1 MESPTLERILK
12 SPRLPSLPAVA
23 VQIIDLVQQP
33 DIGLNELAAAV
44 GRDPAMAGKILKTAN
59 SSFYAQARTI
69 SRVSDALMVL
79 GLRKVKTLALGF
91 SLVDDLRKGGKGG
104 GFDQEAYW
112 QRSLLAAAAARVI
125 ATQAGR
131 ADPEEAFLGGL
142 MHGLGVLAMN
152 HSLGEEYQA
161 VYDSAHGDFL
171 RLRRAEQERFGIDH
185 AVVGG
190 ALAERWNLPAQLTAA
205 LRYHPAPE
213 QAPAALARIVR
224 CVAAAA
230 QAADVLSGPEP
241 ARALAAYREMCLDW
255 FGIEPDEA
263 EELMERI
270 YADAAV
276 VSALMDLPRPNLSV
290 GEILSLANE
299 ALEDIQMD
307 TEADFERLERERT
320 ALAAE
325 VSTDQLTRI
334 ANRRRLDAFLE
345 EQFHNASGGRAAMSV
360 LMVDID
366 FFKKIN
372 DTYGHQVG
380 DEVLRAVAGA
390 LRDNVRDRDLAAR
403 YGGEEFT
410 VVLPDTGLAGALV
423 QARRLRAII
432 EATPVPQPGGPDLS
446 VTASIGVAT
455 LDPKA
460 HTMVAQLLQDA
471 DAALYAAKR
480 DGRNTV
486 RAFGLLK
493 AA

>member
-33 DIGLNELAAAV
+33 EVGLGELAAAV
-44 GRDPAMAGKILKTAN
+44 GRDPALAGKILKTAN

-69 SRVSDALMVL
+69 SKVSDALMVL

-91 SLVDDLRKGGKGG
+91 SLVDDLRKGKGT
-104 GFDQEAYW
+104 GFNQEAYW
-112 QRSLLAAAAARVI
+112 QRSLLAAAAARAI
-125 ATQAGR
+125 ATEAGR
-131 ADPEEAFLGGL
+131 ADAEEAFLGGL

-152 HSLGEEYQA
+152 HALGDEYQA
-161 VYDSAHGDFL
+161 VFDSARGDFA
-171 RLRRAEQERFGIDH
+171 RLRRAENDRFGIDH

-190 ALAERWNLPAQLTAA
+190 ALAERWNLPSQLTAA
-205 LRYHPAPE
+205 LRHHPAPD
-213 QAPAALARIVR
+213 QAPASLARIVR
-224 CVAAAA
+224 CVSAGA

-241 ARALAAYREMCLDW
+241 ARALASYREMCLTW
-255 FGIEPDEA
+255 FGIEAAEA

-270 YADAAV
+270 YADSGV
-276 VSALMDLPRPNLSV
+276 MSALMDLPRPNLSV

-307 TEADFERLERERT
+307 TEADFARLEEERR

-325 VSTDQLTRI
+325 VSTDPLTRI
-334 ANRRRLDAFLE
+334 ANRRRLDAFLD
-345 EQFHNASGGRAAMSV
+345 EQFERAAGGRAALSV
-360 LMVDID
+360 IMVDID
-366 FFKKIN
+366 HFKKFN

-380 DEVLRAVAGA
+380 DEVLRTVAAA

-403 YGGEEFT
+403 YGGEEFS

-432 EATPVPQPGGPDLS
+432 EATPVRQPGGEELH
-446 VTASIGVAT
+446 VTASLGVAT
-455 LDPKA
+455 LDAKS

-471 DAALYAAKR
+471 DAALYAAKHG
-480 DGRNTV
+480 GRNTV